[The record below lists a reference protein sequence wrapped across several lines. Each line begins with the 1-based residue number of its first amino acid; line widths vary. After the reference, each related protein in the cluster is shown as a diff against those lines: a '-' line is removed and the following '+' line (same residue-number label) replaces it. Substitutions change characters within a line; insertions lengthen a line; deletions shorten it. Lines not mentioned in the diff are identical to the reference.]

1 MFYHFAVCGLRMAAQ
16 KTATLIHLKGWALPG
31 KDLRMLHFHR
41 AQRTFSTEPKVSD
54 QQAVPLF
61 LGADVLAGSG
71 IACDNQPR
79 IHARYAKKG
88 LATKLHFEDGVKLAG
103 IHGTCKGV
111 WFYSIQGV
119 FRAVFELHNRQSQLE
134 CLTVLQELWRLRFDD
149 DLLQE
154 SYNIKQDT
162 EIEENGQTAGRN
174 KSQQVASVGKQ
185 SLAMSVVPQSD
196 CKQTALAPTS
206 QQNTTQSCGLKG
218 HEKEVPTDAL
228 EQTTHMQLQI
238 GANEAEHDSPDSN
251 DTESRNDDSITDH
264 NYSSS
269 HPDDVLC
276 QVIRTLDNLAEQQQ
290 LDVFLRRCIELL
302 TSLVS
307 ILKDTRSLGLPLDLL
322 GYFVTNVRQLREDQ
336 LQDEDHMRQTS
347 MVVVSEWLGQ
357 QFQQSNKDIVG
368 KVEDFKKRNIMCVDN
383 LPPAE
388 EIIDDLFPP
397 AMKTLFLTWMASSSS
412 GNRESGGG
420 ADCLMFDSSQFPVLQ
435 LILEF
440 SNHTLISGVAHVLYS
455 RLIHS

>member
-1 MFYHFAVCGLRMAAQ
+1 MEAQ
-16 KTATLIHLKGWALPG
+16 KTATLVHLKGWALPA
-31 KDLRMLHFHR
+31 KDLRVLHFHR
-41 AQRTFSTEPKVSD
+41 AQQTFSTDPEASD
-54 QQAVPLF
+54 QAVPLF

-88 LATKLHFEDGVKLAG
+88 LATKLHFEAGVKLAG

-154 SYNIKQDT
+154 SYHIKQDT
-162 EIEENGQTAGRN
+162 EIEETGHRPARN
-174 KSQQVASVGKQ
+174 PSQHVASIKKQ
-185 SLAMSVVPQSD
+185 SLATYSVAQSD
-196 CKQTALAPTS
+196 FKQTAMAATF
-206 QQNTTQSCGLKG
+206 QQNTMQSCRLKG
-218 HEKEVPTDAL
+218 HGKASQTNAL
-228 EQTTHMQLQI
+228 KQAAHPQLQI
-238 GANEAEHDSPDSN
+238 GPNEAKQDYSADAN

-276 QVIRTLDNLAEQQQ
+276 QIIRTLDNLAEQQQ

-307 ILKDTRSLGLPLDLL
+307 ILKDTGSMGLPLDLL
-322 GYFVTNVRQLREDQ
+322 GSFVTNVRQLTEDQ
-336 LQDEDHMRQTS
+336 LQDESHMRQTS

-357 QFQQSNKDIVG
+357 QFQMSNKDIVG
-368 KVEDFKKRNIMCVDN
+368 RVEDFKKRHIMCVDN

-388 EIIDDLFPP
+388 EIIDELFPP
-397 AMKTLFLTWMASSSS
+397 AMKTLFLTWMASSS
-412 GNRESGGG
+412 GNKESGGG
-420 ADCLMFDSSQFPVLQ
+420 SDRLMFDSSQFPVLQ

-440 SNHTLISGVAHVLYS
+440 ANHTLISGVAHVLYS